1 MYWRTRSGYY
11 FKKRRIYVKAKFTA
25 KRFSDS
31 LSFLVAV
38 IVWLI
43 IFIYI
48 NLPYTKTRIS
58 NY

>member
-1 MYWRTRSGYY
+1 M
-11 FKKRRIYVKAKFTA
+11 AKFTA

-31 LSFLVAV
+31 LSSLVAV

-48 NLPYTKTRIS
+48 NVPYTKTRIS